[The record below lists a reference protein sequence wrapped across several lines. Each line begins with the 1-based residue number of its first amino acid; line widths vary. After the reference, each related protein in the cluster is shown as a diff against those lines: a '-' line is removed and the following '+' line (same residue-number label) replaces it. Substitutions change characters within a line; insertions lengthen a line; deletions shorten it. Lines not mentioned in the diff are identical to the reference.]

1 MQDLDEAIAL
11 NRAAL
16 ELRQEGH
23 PHHPV
28 ASGNLMMSLSSRFRH
43 VGSMQDLDE
52 AIARTVPPWSFKEG
66 NINDFE
72 ESIQFLQHA
81 TAHVFSNFSDRL
93 TANLFSLLQRALSI
107 RPTLAA
113 RHQFLSSDSRNQA
126 FALDAASC
134 AIEKGDLTLA
144 IETPLEQ
151 LSQASKLLADR
162 FEDCSHRLEALM
174 VSSESREIG
183 SDIDTGSMPANNAH
197 GASVDAILMQI
208 RQAVISEIR
217 ELPGFKDFLRAAP
230 FESLKEAASEGPVVV
245 LNHSKFRCDV
255 LIVASG
261 KETPCVCVP
270 LGDDFYTGSI
280 ELYNGLI
287 QRRKEFGLRS
297 KKYDLG
303 ESLLRISSG
312 SRIWWCPTS
321 ILSALPFHAAGP
333 YKGADGSMKY
343 LLDDYIS
350 SYTPTLT
357 SLINARSSI
366 RNGAENMCFVADTK
380 FPSSKKERGWIRR
393 SLRRID
399 KRLLDDH
406 ATPEAVLKLPVEEP
420 FNSSLKLLG
429 GKPTLLDIVRAN
441 LPNAEFAFL
450 SACHTAERGPEF
462 ALDEILHM
470 AAAMQFCGFRSVVG
484 TMWKLLDREGP
495 SLARFMYR
503 YMMQYLE
510 EGEIRFKRAAAAVR
524 EAARRLRDQDDAE
537 SPRRVDVMAERWANP
552 VHIGA

>member
-1 MQDLDEAIAL
+1 MQDLDDAIAL
-11 NRAAL
+11 KCAAL

-23 PHHPV
+23 PHR
-28 ASGNLMMSLSSRFRH
+28 SMLLGNLASMLSTHFRH
-43 VGSMQDLDE
+43 EGHPLRSMASKALAGCLYIHFQ
-52 AIARTVPPWSFKEG
+52 KEG

-93 TANLFSLLQRALSI
+93 TAVRIWTTIARSHDHPTLLEAHRTSISLLQRALSI

-144 IETPLEQ
+144 IEFLEQGRALLWSRMRGLRTPLEQ

-174 VSSESREIG
+174 VSSESREVG

-270 LGDDFYTGSI
+270 LGDYFYTDSI

-287 QRRKEFGLRS
+287 QRRKEFGVVRKLFT
-297 KKYDLG
+297 
-303 ESLLRISSG
+303 SSRNLMSMNG
-312 SRIWWCPTS
+312 HASGGVLPRYF
-321 ILSALPFHAAGP
+321 LPFHVAGP
-333 YKGADGSMKY
+333 YKGAD
-343 LLDDYIS
+343 
-350 SYTPTLT
+350 
-357 SLINARSSI
+357 
-366 RNGAENMCFVADTK
+366 
-380 FPSSKKERGWIRR
+380 SKRRDWIRR

-399 KRLLDDH
+399 KQLLDDR
-406 ATPEAVLKLPVEEP
+406 ATPEAVLKLPLEEP

-484 TMWKLLDREGP
+484 TMRKLLDRDDP
-495 SLARFMYR
+495 SLARFVYR